1 MNQQG
6 ENNDT
11 RRAGAHPPAPLL
23 ALLAFGALLTL
34 SGCGLTLLEPGSR
47 SAPQPAPPPT
57 SQVVRT
63 ALDAG
68 DLPTADQA
76 LTSALA
82 DAPPVEP
89 GKAYPERAS
98 LLLLRAEL
106 RLLQGLFPEAE
117 ADAAAALPL
126 VPASTWPAEPVPA
139 AGPDAKGDETPP
151 PPPAPLR
158 KEPTQR
164 SIHQRLSRLF
174 EDAGRDDEA
183 ELHLGAARELCLANA
198 ALVESGDC
206 ETERSALVRIRLA
219 RGRYAEAEPLVLA
232 QISEVQARFGVYD
245 LRLADAFCD
254 VARFY
259 CRQGKYSLCS
269 PLYARSFDLWK
280 MAREEAFLEHA
291 RAVAAAAPSPFDAE
305 FLRPRAGHAPFAAPC
320 GLEDQPALLYKLG
333 KPDTAAEAIAFE
345 RKLWAGDTE
354 AGEAALAYL
363 NTLIAR
369 GAPPLELASARHAV
383 AYILLKK
390 GELARAE
397 EELRQVVSV
406 YDAAWPTLAVSRR
419 RERVQDYLAALESL
433 VELLRASRRFPE
445 AIELGQRAVAVAERD
460 VDAYDSLRLDTLL
473 SVATTYREMRDPL
486 RTEEAAGRYLEAV
499 VAARGDTAP
508 DYAWALRTISF
519 AYLLRDEVDASQ
531 RMEMQAKAIWAREA
545 IVAPGF

>member
-1 MNQQG
+1 MNQEG
-6 ENNDT
+6 GNNET
-11 RRAGAHPPAPLL
+11 RSAGACRPTRLLAPL
-23 ALLAFGALLTL
+23 AFVVLLAS
-34 SGCGLTLLEPGSR
+34 SGCGLTLLEPGAR
-47 SAPQPAPPPT
+47 PAPKPEPPPT
-57 SQVVRT
+57 SQIVRS

-68 DLPTADQA
+68 DLPTADQT
-76 LTSALA
+76 LTSALS

-98 LLLLRAEL
+98 LLLLKAEL
-106 RLLQGLFPEAE
+106 RLLQGLLAEAE
-117 ADAAAALPL
+117 AEAAAALAL
-126 VPASTWPAEPVPA
+126 VPASTWPAEPSPPA
-139 AGPDAKGDETPP
+139 AEGAEAPQ
-151 PPPAPLR
+151 PPPALLR

-164 SIHQRLSRLF
+164 SIHLRLSRLL

-183 ELHLGAARELCLANA
+183 ELHLGAARELCLANV
-198 ALVESGDC
+198 ALVEAGDC

-219 RGRYAEAEPLVLA
+219 RGHYAEAEPLVLA

-259 CRQGKYSLCS
+259 CRQGKYALCS

-291 RAVAAAAPSPFDAE
+291 RAVAAATPSPFGAE

-320 GLEDQPALLYKLG
+320 GLDDQPALLYKLG
-333 KPDTAAEAIAFE
+333 KPETAAEAIAFE

-354 AGEAALAYL
+354 AGEAATAYANAL
-363 NTLIAR
+363 MAR
-369 GAPPLELASARHAV
+369 GAAPLELASARHAV

-397 EELRQVVSV
+397 EELRQVLAV

-419 RERVQDYLAALESL
+419 REWVRDYLTAIESL

-445 AIELGQRAVAVAERD
+445 AIELGERAVAVAERD

-473 SVATTYREMRDPL
+473 SVATTFREMRDPL

-519 AYLLRDEVDASQ
+519 AYLLRDEIDASQ